1 MVNAIYLGYA
11 GLLFILT
18 AFVLNI
24 SKKINTDSKLYNILN
39 LIGGTSLA
47 YYSFTLKSIPFII
60 LQAIWA
66 VFALYNLI
74 RVFVRK

>member
-1 MVNAIYLGYA
+1 MADITYLGYT

-24 SKKINTDSKLYNILN
+24 FKKTNTDSKLYNLLN
-39 LIGGTSLA
+39 LIGGTLLA
-47 YYSFTLKSIPFII
+47 YYSLTLKNIPFII

-66 VFALYNLI
+66 IFALYNLI
-74 RVFVRK
+74 RILVRK

>member
-1 MVNAIYLGYA
+1 MVSAIYFGYI

-18 AFVLNI
+18 AFILNI

-39 LIGGTSLA
+39 LIGGASLT

-66 VFALYNLI
+66 IFALYNLI
-74 RVFVRK
+74 RILVRK